1 MDVANGGRLVKV
13 SVSVMVRVQAV
24 DDPPTAGANS
34 APPGYG
40 DIELSYVF
48 CLTEGQSSMQIAGY
62 EVFQYGGAGQG
73 AVFNAAF
80 WHASVHAE
88 PGTVKVAVFL
98 NKKS

>member
-1 MDVANGGRLVKV
+1 ML
-13 SVSVMVRVQAV
+13 
-24 DDPPTAGANS
+24 P
-34 APPGYG
+34 APPQDGRNRRAPFGLTIRELSRDTGYG

-98 NKKS
+98 NCK